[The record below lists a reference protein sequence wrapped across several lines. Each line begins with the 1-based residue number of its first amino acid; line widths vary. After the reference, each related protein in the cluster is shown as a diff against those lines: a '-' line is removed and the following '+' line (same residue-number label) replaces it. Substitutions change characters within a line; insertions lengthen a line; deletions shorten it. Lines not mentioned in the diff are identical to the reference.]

1 VWGGGQFEYDIF
13 YDLCDENG
21 LLVWHDLMFA
31 CAFYYVDDTFL
42 ASVEAEIRDNIGRLR
57 NHPSIAMWNGNNEV
71 WIGWREWGW
80 QNGRSK
86 EELATMIGWY

>member
-1 VWGGGQFEYDIF
+1 
-13 YDLCDENG
+13 
-21 LLVWHDLMFA
+21 
-31 CAFYYVDDTFL
+31 
-42 ASVEAEIRDNIGRLR
+42 
-57 NHPSIAMWNGNNEV
+57 MWNGNNEV